1 MIYALGGVLIFL
13 VVWIIGLERK
23 VKKFTYG
30 KNGKSL
36 EDSIMTI
43 KGDLNDLEKFRKD
56 MEEYLTQVEK
66 RLRRSTQGIETIRF
80 NPFKGAGQGG
90 NQSFATAFLDENGD
104 GLVISSLYARE
115 RVSIFSKPIKKYV
128 SEFELSEEEKKAI
141 DSAKKKLK

>member
-1 MIYALGGVLIFL
+1 MGD
-13 VVWIIGLERK
+13 
-23 VKKFTYG
+23 KKP
-30 KNGKSL
+30 GKSL